1 MNFCFFNCNQ
11 YPDWLADNRPK
22 LEASQYDK
30 YNRQFAI
37 MQQVCTEFENEKDT
51 DDSTTKN
58 NRFERI
64 LSLMQQM
71 QECGH
76 PPKELAGDAE
86 LLANPFGSGDFSQS
100 AGPSAEN
107 CVVM

>member
-1 MNFCFFNCNQ
+1 
-11 YPDWLADNRPK
+11 
-22 LEASQYDK
+22 
-30 YNRQFAI
+30 

-51 DDSTTKN
+51 EDAATKN
-58 NRFERI
+58 NRFEKI

-76 PPKELAGDAE
+76 PPKELAGEAE
-86 LLANPFGSGDFSQS
+86 LPMNPFGGMDFAQS
-100 AGPSAEN
+100 MSPGAEN